1 MDHFLINETQFD
13 KAMSRET
20 LQVNSFIRGYHEY
33 MDVWVPNNGDECNL
47 KREPRNVK
55 DQNAVAVIRTVQNGG
70 SNGTSL
76 SQASHHVHHPNEMTD
91 DFQVIGHVPKLMAL
105 LPTKFLKRGTNT
117 GKAIIRGK
125 RVNRGGGYGL
135 EVLCEYQFT
144 TLRET
149 YFPSVG
155 SKQS

>member
-13 KAMSRET
+13 KAMCRET
-20 LQVNSFIRGYHEY
+20 LQVNSFIRGYHGY

-76 SQASHHVHHPNEMTD
+76 SPASHHDHHPNEMTD
-91 DFQVIGHVPKLMAL
+91 DFQVIGHVSKLMPL
-105 LPTKFLKRGTNT
+105 LLTKFSEERNKYWQSNHSRQTCRQRRRLNKEGFELKNCS
-117 GKAIIRGK
+117 A
-125 RVNRGGGYGL
+125 
-135 EVLCEYQFT
+135 
-144 TLRET
+144 ET
-149 YFPSVG
+149 
-155 SKQS
+155 